1 MNGYDSYK
9 AFYGL
14 NHRLSTLVL
23 TYGMRYIDLSKVT
36 FNESRKMFST
46 INCSHVNTLI
56 LSNEYYDEQIDRILD
71 NSYFPLKNMV
81 SLNALMLDSIG
92 LYTMHTITQQHF
104 QLDNLKSLIISFRS
118 DLCKEKVLDMYG
130 AILYNFSSR
139 LKSLTYLFLSASRDN
154 EIICRNEL
162 VSLNHSLLSNEISP
176 TLQRLFLH
184 HIQINDIENIL
195 SHFSKLQYLDATIKL
210 KEHIIDYPLS
220 LNLIACDLSVRSTA
234 LELLVYLLK
243 QCPNLEKLVI
253 SFSPTNYDDLDWNQ
267 WEILIEK
274 YLLKLKQFTLYILL
288 FHTEINIARVL
299 IEDNFLEKQFWLDRK
314 AKIEFIDGE
323 STDNDDIKTK
333 IMIDF
338 SI

>member
-1 MNGYDSYK
+1 MSNKSMATLEVFSPEIFLQIFSYMNGYDNYK

-23 TYGMRYIDLSKVT
+23 TYGMQYIDLSKIT

-118 DLCKEKVLDMYG
+118 DLCKEKVLDMYE

-139 LKSLTYLFLSASRDN
+139 LRSLTYLFLSASRDK
-154 EIICRNEL
+154 EIICRNR
-162 VSLNHSLLSNEISP
+162 SLLSTEISS
-176 TLQRLFLH
+176 TLQRLFIH

-195 SHFSKLQYLDATIKL
+195 SHFSKLQYLNANIRL

-243 QCPNLEKLVI
+243 QCPN
-253 SFSPTNYDDLDWNQ
+253 
-267 WEILIEK
+267 
-274 YLLKLKQFTLYILL
+274 
-288 FHTEINIARVL
+288 
-299 IEDNFLEKQFWLDRK
+299 
-314 AKIEFIDGE
+314 
-323 STDNDDIKTK
+323 
-333 IMIDF
+333 
-338 SI
+338 